1 MRQDIEASVIGGLL
15 IGGLTPT
22 ASDVLATLEPE
33 AFSIPLYRKAFEVIR
48 KQARN
53 RNLIDA
59 LMVAEACGEEHFT
72 SILMTSKNC
81 PSAANLK
88 GYAGMVA
95 DNYHR
100 RLVLEIMDEMR
111 EPIQSGTIDASS
123 QAMDELVKRLSAIRK
138 PRDEVKPVRLGEI
151 ITDYTDTLDRRLRNG
166 EESDTL
172 KTGIEELDAIT
183 GGMNA
188 EDLVIIAARPGM
200 GKTELALKIAEGVA
214 SRVIPGS
221 DVRRGVLI
229 FSMEMSALQIAERSI
244 ANAGR
249 MSVSVLRN
257 PASMDDEGWARVANG
272 ISQLADLDVWVS
284 GKYRGVAKLEGNT
297 KAKVLQVLATFAYA
311 DYCRSAATPG
321 ARCRDCHGTGRAV
334 DIAKTEQWGRVVEK
348 ECGRCKGVGY
358 SRMPASAAYRAV
370 TMLIPNLTQPT
381 WSRTVKPLY
390 DALVVQC
397 HKEESIA
404 DNILNAVTR

>member
-1 MRQDIEASVIGGLL
+1 MLWKIYFIKTLL
-15 IGGLTPT
+15 IQIDIIVHYYSSFNRGGSGRGIQWVTPPIG
-22 ASDVLATLEPE
+22 S
-33 AFSIPLYRKAFEVIR
+33 SSSYS
-48 KQARN
+48 N
-53 RNLIDA
+53 
-59 LMVAEACGEEHFT
+59 
-72 SILMTSKNC
+72 
-81 PSAANLK
+81 AA
-88 GYAGMVA
+88 
-95 DNYHR
+95 
-100 RLVLEIMDEMR
+100 I
-111 EPIQSGTIDASS
+111 
-123 QAMDELVKRLSAIRK
+123 
-138 PRDEVKPVRLGEI
+138 
-151 ITDYTDTLDRRLRNG
+151 
-166 EESDTL
+166 
-172 KTGIEELDAIT
+172 
-183 GGMNA
+183 
-188 EDLVIIAARPGM
+188 
-200 GKTELALKIAEGVA
+200 
-214 SRVIPGS
+214 
-221 DVRRGVLI
+221 
-229 FSMEMSALQIAERSI
+229 
-244 ANAGR
+244 
-249 MSVSVLRN
+249 
-257 PASMDDEGWARVANG
+257 
-272 ISQLADLDVWVS
+272 S